1 MLIEKTRD
9 VVNYPNVLVT
19 RDIRDRTIEKRF
31 VVIILVL
38 IFIIKY
44 VSIDSEAR
52 VYVHRNF

>member
-1 MLIEKTRD
+1 MSS
-9 VVNYPNVLVT
+9 LVT